1 MRLHNILSVK
11 TGCIASF
18 TNLKECRSSSNSK
31 RRNKELLF
39 YKETNNDFLS
49 NERNV
54 LQNRMYYQGET
65 KPSSIKLELIYSFY
79 RRIRVQ

>member
-18 TNLKECRSSSNSK
+18 TNLKECRASSNVK

-39 YKETNNDFLS
+39 YKETNNEFLS

-54 LQNRMYYQGET
+54 LQNRMYY
-65 KPSSIKLELIYSFY
+65 KPRSIKLELIYSFY
-79 RRIRVQ
+79 RCIRVQ

>member
-18 TNLKECRSSSNSK
+18 TKLKECRSSSNVK

-39 YKETNNDFLS
+39 YKETNNEFLS

-54 LQNRMYYQGET
+54 LQNRMYY
-65 KPSSIKLELIYSFY
+65 KPRSIKLELIYSFY
-79 RRIRVQ
+79 RCIRVQ

>member
-18 TNLKECRSSSNSK
+18 TNLKECRSSSNVK

-39 YKETNNDFLS
+39 YKETNNEFLS

-54 LQNRMYYQGET
+54 LQNRMYY
-65 KPSSIKLELIYSFY
+65 KPRSIKLELIYSFY
-79 RRIRVQ
+79 RCIRVQ

>member
-11 TGCIASF
+11 PGCIASF
-18 TNLKECRSSSNSK
+18 TNLKECRSSSNVK

-39 YKETNNDFLS
+39 YKETNNEFLS

-54 LQNRMYYQGET
+54 LQNRMYY
-65 KPSSIKLELIYSFY
+65 KPRSIKLELIYSFY
-79 RRIRVQ
+79 RCIRVQ

>member
-18 TNLKECRSSSNSK
+18 TNLKECRSSSNVK

-54 LQNRMYYQGET
+54 LQNRMYY
-65 KPSSIKLELIYSFY
+65 KPRSIKLELIYSFY
-79 RRIRVQ
+79 RCIRVQ